1 MTVTYGFYDSLSGD
15 RKYNAIQMGRIFEGM
30 ITDGIYDSIGT
41 GFLVSPSSG
50 MVLSVG
56 AGRAWFNFTWT
67 LNDAPITVT
76 IPTAEV
82 ALNRI
87 DTVVLEVNSDTGT
100 RANTIK
106 VIKGTPASSPV
117 APTLSH
123 TATLNQYGLA
133 NVAVAAGVTSIV
145 GGNITNLIG
154 TVSTPYA
161 KGIMTSDQVAS
172 LTATLNGLTAGWRA
186 DTVNTWSYS
195 SADSP
200 TFVISVN
207 GDMTSTI
214 SPGMRIKLTQTT
226 VKYFIVTKVGT
237 YTAGATLITVY
248 GGTLYTLANVAI
260 TSPNYSR
267 EQSPFGFPLDP
278 ETWTVSVITSDSPSK
293 ASPTASTWYGDTGLS
308 PTGPS
313 ISIPIGSWRVYYKS
327 VVSVSANLAAVAN
340 IGARC
345 TLSTANNSE
354 SDPEFSALTT
364 VTSPISAT
372 AIQLAT
378 YVAEKKLVLAAKTT
392 YYLNILT
399 GAASAS
405 SLTLNPSAAARTV
418 IKAVCAYL

>member
-133 NVAVAAGVTSIV
+133 NV
-145 GGNITNLIG
+145 
-154 TVSTPYA
+154 
-161 KGIMTSDQVAS
+161 
-172 LTATLNGLTAGWRA
+172 
-186 DTVNTWSYS
+186 
-195 SADSP
+195 
-200 TFVISVN
+200 
-207 GDMTSTI
+207 
-214 SPGMRIKLTQTT
+214 
-226 VKYFIVTKVGT
+226 
-237 YTAGATLITVY
+237 
-248 GGTLYTLANVAI
+248 
-260 TSPNYSR
+260 
-267 EQSPFGFPLDP
+267 
-278 ETWTVSVITSDSPSK
+278 
-293 ASPTASTWYGDTGLS
+293 
-308 PTGPS
+308 
-313 ISIPIGSWRVYYKS
+313 
-327 VVSVSANLAAVAN
+327 
-340 IGARC
+340 
-345 TLSTANNSE
+345 
-354 SDPEFSALTT
+354 
-364 VTSPISAT
+364 
-372 AIQLAT
+372 
-378 YVAEKKLVLAAKTT
+378 
-392 YYLNILT
+392 
-399 GAASAS
+399 
-405 SLTLNPSAAARTV
+405 
-418 IKAVCAYL
+418 